1 MLTGKVKWFSET
13 KGYGFIIEE
22 GSEREIFV
30 HHSEIKMKGYRK
42 LEAGEVVSFD
52 EAEGQK
58 GPKAVNVAVLDPGG
72 P

>member
-1 MLTGKVKWFSET
+1 MQGKVKWFSET

-22 GSEREIFV
+22 GSDREIFV

-42 LEAGEVVSFD
+42 LESDQVVSFE

-58 GPKAVNVAVLDPGG
+58 GPKAVNVTVVGSESP
-72 P
+72 